1 MGNFKKWG
9 GGGAAGVPSNG
20 GGLMHLYGLCSWSHH
35 DMDEVFLIPTM
46 EVTNML

>member
-1 MGNFKKWG
+1 MGNFKKWAG
-9 GGGAAGVPSNG
+9 GRGFLVMG

-35 DMDEVFLIPTM
+35 DMDEVFLIATM